1 MRFAFRRGARRVDPR
16 EDSRGTAM
24 KLHSNSAMQS
34 VLGEGSRFEGK
45 ARVAGMLR
53 VDGSW
58 EGSLDVAETLVVGK
72 TGVVS
77 GDVRARSVVVCGRV
91 TGTITASESVEL
103 QKGCR
108 LEGDIHTRTFVVEEG
123 VYFQGNCRMTEE
135 GAAAEGESP
144 LPPLPGPQL
153 AAEATVPRVS
163 RL

>member
-1 MRFAFRRGARRVDPR
+1 
-16 EDSRGTAM
+16 M
-24 KLHSNSAMQS
+24 KLHSNSGMQS
-34 VLGEGSRFEGK
+34 VLGEGSRFEGT
-45 ARVAGMLR
+45 ARVGGMLR

-58 EGSLDVAETLVVGK
+58 EGSLEVGETLVVGK

-91 TGTITASESVEL
+91 NGTITATESVEL

-123 VYFQGNCRMTEE
+123 VFFQGNCRMSEE
-135 GAAAEGESP
+135 GTTPDSENV
-144 LPPLPGPQL
+144 LPPLPSPQL
-153 AAEATVPRVS
+153 ASNPSVPRSS

>member
-1 MRFAFRRGARRVDPR
+1 
-16 EDSRGTAM
+16 M
-24 KLHSNSAMQS
+24 KLHSNSGMQS
-34 VLGEGSRFEGK
+34 VLAEGSRFEGT

-58 EGSLDVAETLVVGK
+58 EGSLDVGETLVVGK

-77 GDVRARSVVVCGRV
+77 GDVRAKSVVVCGRV
-91 TGTITASESVEL
+91 NGTITAAESVEL

-108 LEGDIHTRTFVVEEG
+108 LEGDVQTRTFVVEEG
-123 VYFQGNCRMTEE
+123 VFFQGSCRMTEE
-135 GAAAEGESP
+135 GSVPESENL

-153 AAEATVPRVS
+153 ASTPSLQRSS